1 MTKTKGA
8 PGIDVAVV
16 LFFKKAAIPD
26 QIRIRDFS
34 MPLINRIPGFIS
46 GLSGQSGLVGMMHAR
61 KYADE
66 KKLEMIVVDLS
77 VEVEKP
83 LYPKVL
89 KPEDLPNVDLLNL
102 IRSSKELMQGIR
114 EDWLE
119 WLSEEGRRGMDYS
132 ALKEGELIA
141 RRPDLIPRL
150 LRSPGFT
157 HVHVVTHP
165 AMTPFHTLPLT
176 ATSFPSDYKKI
187 VSANARLHPHIE
199 VVL

>member
-26 QIRIRDFS
+26 KIRIRDYS
-34 MPLINRIPGFIS
+34 MPLVNRIPGFIS

-102 IRSSKELMQGIR
+102 IRSSKELMHGIA
-114 EDWLE
+114 EHWLDWI
-119 WLSEEGRRGMDYS
+119 SEEGRRGVGYS
-132 ALKEGELIA
+132 SLKEAELIA
-141 RRPDLIPRL
+141 RRPDFIPRL
-150 LRSPGFT
+150 LRLPAFS

-165 AMTPFHTLPLT
+165 AMTAFHTLPLT
-176 ATSFPSDYKKI
+176 ATSFPSDYKRI
-187 VSANARLHPHIE
+187 VSGSARLHPHIE